1 MLGAYL
7 VTHGLLS
14 VQDGKARLRGHQ
26 GSSMNRP
33 GVVDI
38 EVSVADGQPTQIVIS
53 GTARVVFTTEIVLP

>member
-7 VTHGLLS
+7 VTHNLLP
-14 VQDGKARLRGHQ
+14 VTDGKAYLRGHQ

-38 EVSVADGQPTQIVIS
+38 EVSVRDGEPSEIVMS
-53 GTARVVFTTEIVLP
+53 GTARVVFTTDITLP